1 MKSGE
6 TTEIEWQNTPILGQI
21 QIIKKS
27 ANDNPINGLPAGTLL
42 EGAVFEIYD
51 KAGNVVDTIRSD
63 SRGRA
68 VSKLL
73 PLGRYTV
80 REVTAPDY
88 YAVNPTVMNAYLEYE
103 GQIVTFEV
111 ENDSVATGVNIKKAG
126 PAQIDIRIG
135 TPSPASATPPPSP
148 SPRFTGG
155 TRCLPR

>member
-73 PLGRYTV
+73 PWAAIPSGRSQRRT
-80 REVTAPDY
+80 
-88 YAVNPTVMNAYLEYE
+88 
-103 GQIVTFEV
+103 I
-111 ENDSVATGVNIKKAG
+111 
-126 PAQIDIRIG
+126 
-135 TPSPASATPPPSP
+135 TPSIHSDE
-148 SPRFTGG
+148 R
-155 TRCLPR
+155 LPGI